1 MQGDRRRVFSALDA
15 RVVAASWK
23 STNPSPSPLKRSGP
37 PMNTE
42 TETAAEATHTPPS
55 EDAHFIVSVIAA
67 AGDLDWPGLRR
78 QLGTLDPA
86 DIADV
91 MEHVPLE
98 TARTIAKMIGRH
110 LPVEFLAELS
120 SERREE
126 ILPELPSDYVG
137 QALGEL
143 DTDDA
148 AA

>member
-1 MQGDRRRVFSALDA
+1 MSIE
-15 RVVAASWK
+15 
-23 STNPSPSPLKRSGP
+23 N
-37 PMNTE
+37 
-42 TETAAEATHTPPS
+42 ETAPDEARAAPS
-55 EDAHFIVSVIAA
+55 EDAHFIVGIIAA
-67 AGDLDWPGLRR
+67 AGDHDWPALRR
-78 QLGTLDPA
+78 QLSDLDPA

-110 LPVEFLAELS
+110 LPPEFLAELNY
-120 SERREE
+120 ERREE
-126 ILPELPSDYVG
+126 ILPELPADYVG